1 MLMALA
7 SRIVGAWFAFL
18 IPAYSTWKAL
28 SHRPLSEPDLER
40 WAMYWTCVGAF
51 IAFESVAEWFISW
64 FPFYWELRTLV
75 LLFMSLPQTQG
86 STFVY
91 QTYFDPYFK
100 KNEADIDA
108 GIVAAQTNTITFAQ
122 AKATAIWEAAWR
134 IATKSGAPSAGAP
147 ATGTPSGQTP
157 SAQQAPPNLFAMGSQ
172 LFQTYG
178 PWAMGAIK
186 SSVGSIQTK
195 STTTGSV
202 NASNPPLP
210 TPPATK
216 PAPSPG
222 LQQRSPYA
230 SRENVATP
238 PVFPEPQ
245 HF

>member
-1 MLMALA
+1 MWRNGLSAGKQQHEALHALFSYTRYQVPLLLGAAHSGPSLHVSPSDASQSAYIAPQLML
-7 SRIVGAWFAFL
+7 L
-18 IPAYSTWKAL
+18 IHL
-28 SHRPLSEPDLER
+28 
-40 WAMYWTCVGAF
+40 C
-51 IAFESVAEWFISW
+51 
-64 FPFYWELRTLV
+64 
-75 LLFMSLPQTQG
+75 QG

-108 GIVAAQTNTITFAQ
+108 GIVSAQTNTITFAQ
-122 AKATAIWEAAWR
+122 AKVTAIWEAAWR
-134 IATKSGAPSAGAP
+134 IATKSGATTASAP

-186 SSVGSIQTK
+186 SSVGSTQTK

-202 NASNPPLP
+202 NTSNPPLP

-245 HF
+245 HY